1 MGGDTDL
8 LVLLCYHCEFSSQD
22 VFFQPEP
29 KTNTAKHR
37 VWDLRKA
44 KTVLGV
50 KVIQVI
56 RFVHA
61 IFGCDTTSRLHGLG
75 KASALKMVTKNEQ
88 FLRLAHLFCGDAET
102 SKEAIVKAGEDV
114 LVYLYNGSEQD
125 DLNSLRYKRFC
136 EKVKSGS
143 KAVEAKCLPP
153 MSAAARYHSLRVFLQ
168 RKEPEEWGWK
178 ESDGQLL
185 PVTTDLPPAPSK
197 LIELFR
203 CDCKS
208 GCKTMRCTCR
218 KNGLECT
225 SACGICKG
233 FDCTNLPVIDTDTD
247 ADRSV

>member
-1 MGGDTDL
+1 MLGSKLVNTVLYAKGDADTMIVKAAIEVGDDTDL

-22 VFFQPEP
+22 AFFQPEP

-37 VWDLRKA
+37 VWDLRKP

-56 RFVHA
+56 ILFVHA
-61 IFGCDTTSRLHGLG
+61 ILGCDTTSRLHGLG

-114 LVYLYNGSEQD
+114 LVYLYNGSEQH
-125 DLNSLRYKRFC
+125 DLNSLCYKRFC

-143 KAVEAKCLPP
+143 KAVEAKCIPP

-168 RKEPEEWGWK
+168 IK
-178 ESDGQLL
+178 
-185 PVTTDLPPAPSK
+185 V
-197 LIELFR
+197 
-203 CDCKS
+203 
-208 GCKTMRCTCR
+208 
-218 KNGLECT
+218 
-225 SACGICKG
+225 
-233 FDCTNLPVIDTDTD
+233 
-247 ADRSV
+247 